1 MLKKNFLKRV
11 NMMAVTT
18 SSNQGREIDLPHL
31 QTSPIKPPF
40 LAVIGRILGVPVL
53 TTVLSV
59 FPKHDRKIRILF
71 IYDELRTF
79 VKKDLENL
87 QEHFDVQT
95 LRYTGKRDIPKLT
108 LGILTTDLN
117 FSWFALGYA
126 TLAVFFSK
134 IFMKKSVVVAGGWDV
149 VNMPEIGYGAMRS
162 PKRVRKTKFALKHAD
177 KVLAVSESTNRE
189 VFQWVDS
196 CNSIVVYNAFDYDLY
211 KPHGEK
217 QNMVITVGGV
227 NKETLIK
234 KGLKT
239 FVESAKFLP
248 NVRFVLIGK
257 HIDDSIEYLKSIA
270 SPNVEFTGY
279 VSFEELLKYYQKAK
293 VYVQVSGHESFGCS
307 LAEAMLCE
315 CVPVVTNRAALP
327 EVVGDTGFYVPYDEP
342 EQTAQAVKEAL
353 KSDKGPAARKRIK
366 IMFPRE
372 KRKMELFETVNKLLN
387 E

>member
-1 MLKKNFLKRV
+1 MKENKRFKV
-11 NMMAVTT
+11 
-18 SSNQGREIDLPHL
+18 
-31 QTSPIKPPF
+31 
-40 LAVIGRILGVPVL
+40 
-53 TTVLSV
+53 
-59 FPKHDRKIRILF
+59 LF
-71 IYDELRTF
+71 IYPNMSTF
-79 VKKDLENL
+79 ISKDLDVL
-87 QEHFDVQT
+87 RKRFDVRP
-95 LRYTGKRDIPKLT
+95 LKYTGKRDIPKLL
-108 LGILTTDLN
+108 LGVLTTNLN

-134 IFMKKSVVVAGGWDV
+134 IFRKKSIVVAGGWDV
-149 VNMPEIGYGAMRS
+149 VSMPEIGYGAMQS
-162 PKRVRKTKFALKHAD
+162 PKRRRKTKFTLKYAD

-189 VFQWVDS
+189 VFQWVES

-270 SPNVEFTGY
+270 SPNVEFAGY
-279 VSFEELLKYYQKAK
+279 ISFEELLKYYQKAK

-327 EVVGDTGFYVPYDEP
+327 EVVGDTGCYAKYDNP
-342 EQTAQAVKEAL
+342 EDTAQKIEEAL
-353 KSDKGPAARKRIK
+353 KLDKGKAARARIK
-366 IMFPRE
+366 TLFPLE
-372 KRKMELFETVNKLLN
+372 KRDDKLVRIVNELLN
-387 E
+387 SRKK